1 MFFGIRDEV
10 VCTPLSHGKSRAKS
24 VNIGPTL
31 YLAIEMGGMPSG
43 AGQRTR
49 KDSLDVPLLI
59 GLPAILF

>member
-43 AGQRTR
+43 AGQRNEKRLT
-49 KDSLDVPLLI
+49 
-59 GLPAILF
+59 